1 VAHGLQYSQQEVTL
15 VLSWNAWW
23 RLIRRAVREYMED
36 DGANLAAAL
45 AFSAFFSLFP
55 LILLLVSLA
64 SFVVQPEEARRWVL
78 DNVRV
83 LQFAPDQTS
92 VLVQTVTGIIEARG
106 VGTGLAAVI
115 GVLGLLLG
123 ASGVFGTLQTAI
135 NRAWDCDQGGNVLK
149 AKLVD
154 FGMVLA
160 LVVVLLLST
169 GLSALLNAIQEG
181 AAGLIGDVA
190 WLWQIIDVLV
200 TTAVIAGI
208 IAVLFRTLPQGGV
221 TWREVWPGALLT
233 AIGWE
238 LLRQLFAFYLGHFAN
253 YQAIYGTLGGIIAL
267 QTWIY
272 LSAQVLLFAA
282 EVSSEYGREL
292 TGVPTT
298 TRQPGSQLNNTS
310 DRTAE

>member
-1 VAHGLQYSQQEVTL
+1 
-15 VLSWNAWW
+15 VLSWGGWL
-23 RLIRRAVREYMED
+23 RLIRRALREYGED

-45 AFSAFFSLFP
+45 AFAAFFSLFP
-55 LILLLVSLA
+55 LVLLLVSLA
-64 SFVVQPEEARRWVL
+64 SFVVQPEEAERWVL
-78 DNVRV
+78 DNVRM
-83 LQFAPDQTS
+83 LQFAPDQTN
-92 VLVQTVTGIIEARG
+92 VLVQTVTGIIKARG
-106 VGTGLAAVI
+106 AGTGVAAAI

-135 NRAWDCDQGGNVLK
+135 NRAWDCDEGGNLLK

-154 FGMVLA
+154 FVMVLA

-169 GLSALLNAIQEG
+169 GLSAVLDAIQVSTRG
-181 AAGLIGDVA
+181 WLGDAA
-190 WLWQIIDVLV
+190 WLWQIVNVLV
-200 TTAVIAGI
+200 TTAVITGI
-208 IAVLFRTLPQGGV
+208 IAVLFRTLPRRGV

-282 EVSSEYGREL
+282 ELSSEYGRERAER
-292 TGVPTT
+292 TT
-298 TRQPGSQLNNTS
+298 AP
-310 DRTAE
+310 E

>member
-1 VAHGLQYSQQEVTL
+1 LQYAWQEVKP
-15 VLSWNAWW
+15 VLSWRRWL
-23 RLIRRAVREYMED
+23 RLIRRAVREYLQD

-64 SFVVQPEEARRWVL
+64 SFFVQPEQAQRWVL
-78 DNVRV
+78 DNVRI

-92 VLVQTVTGIIEARG
+92 VLVQTVTGIIKARG

-135 NRAWDCDQGGNVLK
+135 NRAWDCEPGGNVLK
-149 AKLVD
+149 AKLMD

-160 LVVVLLLST
+160 LVVVLVLST
-169 GLSALLNAIQEG
+169 GLSTLLNAIQAG
-181 AAGLIGDVA
+181 AAGLIGEVA
-190 WLWQIIDVLV
+190 WLWQIVDVLV
-200 TTAVIAGI
+200 TTGVIAGI
-208 IAVLFRTLPQGGV
+208 VAVLFRTLPQGGV

-233 AIGWE
+233 AVGWE
-238 LLRQLFAFYLGHFAN
+238 LLRQLFAFYLGHFAT

-282 EVSSEYGREL
+282 ELSSEYGREL
-292 TGVPTT
+292 IGP
-298 TRQPGSQLNNTS
+298 RA
-310 DRTAE
+310 DAE